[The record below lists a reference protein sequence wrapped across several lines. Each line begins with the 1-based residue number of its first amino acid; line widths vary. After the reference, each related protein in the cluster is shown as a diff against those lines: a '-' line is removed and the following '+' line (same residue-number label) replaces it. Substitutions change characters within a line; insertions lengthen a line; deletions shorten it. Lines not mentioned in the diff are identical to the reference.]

1 MNCSVLLC
9 GEVPPTNLILGEAL
23 TRETKD
29 HRGESRKWLCF
40 GAIAL
45 GTFIG
50 YLDSSIV
57 NIALPTLTRY
67 FQADITVI
75 NWVVTSYLL
84 MITGLVIICG
94 RLADMYGRKRL
105 YIVGLIVFTF
115 SSALCGAAPNIWALI
130 AFRCLQ
136 GVGAAALLANGAALV
151 TETFPTTERGRAL
164 GMLGSVLA
172 VAVIIGPLLGGFL
185 TDHVGWRSIFYLNV
199 LPGIAGV
206 FLAAK
211 VLPAK
216 AVTKSEE
223 HFDLVGAITLF
234 AFLNC
239 LLFLAGVLSKPDWQ
253 LSVSAPLLIATL
265 VLAAVFLA
273 NETGGEHAL
282 LDLRIFRNRGFGAA
296 ALSSFLS
303 FWAISSISFLLPF
316 YFERV
321 LLLSPTMS
329 GALLAPVP
337 IVLVVMAPLGGFL
350 ADKFGVRAICTTGAL
365 INCLGLVFLST
376 LDMHTTRLGVV
387 MRLIPFGVG
396 MGLFQPPNNS
406 AMMGAVPGNRLGI
419 VSGMIS
425 ALKNLGSM
433 TGVAVTSLVLSLTHL
448 SVMGQL
454 QTLGIPGALAERQS
468 FVSAVR
474 VMSLLSAGICAI
486 VVLTSLFRG
495 KERVDKEHESLA
507 TAAGS

>member
-1 MNCSVLLC
+1 MGGISVTKQ
-9 GEVPPTNLILGEAL
+9 TNS
-23 TRETKD
+23 TQ
-29 HRGESRKWLCF
+29 SRKWLCF
-40 GAIAL
+40 VAIAL
-45 GTFIG
+45 GTFVS

-57 NIALPTLTRY
+57 NIALPTLTEY
-67 FQADITVI
+67 FQADLTIT

-84 MITGLVIICG
+84 MITGLVVIFG

-105 YIVGLIVFTF
+105 YIFGLIVFTF

-151 TETFPTTERGRAL
+151 TETFPSAERGRAL
-164 GMLGSVLA
+164 GMVGSVLA
-172 VAVIIGPLLGGFL
+172 VAVIIGPLAGGFL
-185 TDHVGWRSIFYLNV
+185 TDYLGWRSIFYVNV
-199 LPGIAGV
+199 LPGIIGIL
-206 FLAAK
+206 LAAK

-216 AVTKSEE
+216 AITKSSES
-223 HFDLVGAITLF
+223 FDLIGAITLF
-234 AFLNC
+234 AFLSC
-239 LLFLAGVLSKPDWQ
+239 LLFLTGVLSKPDWQ
-253 LSVSAPLLIATL
+253 LSVFAPLLISTI
-265 VLAAVFLA
+265 VLAVIFVV
-273 NETGGEHAL
+273 NETRVEHAL
-282 LDLRIFRNRGFGAA
+282 LDLRIFRKRGFSAA

-303 FWAISSISFLLPF
+303 FWAISSISFLMPF

-321 LLLSPTMS
+321 LLLNPTMS

-350 ADKFGVRAICTTGAL
+350 ADKFGVRAICTIGAL

-376 LDMHTTRLGVV
+376 LDMHTTRLGVI

-433 TGVAVTSLVLSLTHL
+433 TGVAVTSLVLTLTQL
-448 SVMGQL
+448 SVMGEL
-454 QTLGIPGALAERQS
+454 QTLGIPGVLAERQS

-507 TAAGS
+507 TAPGS